1 MTMTIGEACKVVADG
16 RGDAI
21 VVATMG
27 AMFAFDQ
34 LGLVDGR
41 VSSVPLM
48 GGAGGLGLGL
58 AIARPERRVVVV
70 DGDASLL
77 MELGGLVG
85 IAQQAPRNL
94 LHVVIRNGTQFTGNS
109 NLAVP
114 GRDVA
119 DFVGMARAAGYRHAQ
134 RFERLEDW
142 ARHFPAL
149 LAADGPGFV
158 ELAVEPPPPRFGPQT
173 PQQPMPD
180 RQFQRMAQE
189 AAALSAWLGVSPPPG
204 ATGADGAVRG

>member
-48 GGAGGLGLGL
+48 GGAAGLGLGL

-85 IAQQAPRNL
+85 IAQQAPANL
-94 LHVVIRNGTQFTGNS
+94 LHVLIRNGTQFTGNS

-114 GRDVA
+114 GRDLT
-119 DFVGMARAAGYRHAQ
+119 DFVGLARSAGYRHAQ
-134 RFERLEDW
+134 RFEHHADW
-142 ARHFPAL
+142 ARHFAAL

-158 ELAVEPPPPRFGPQT
+158 ELAVASPPPRFGPQT

-189 AAALSAWLGVSPPPG
+189 AQALSAWLDASP
-204 ATGADGAVRG
+204 ATANGTSRG

>member
-1 MTMTIGEACKVVADG
+1 MTMTMGAACQVVAEG

-34 LGLVDGR
+34 LGVVDGR
-41 VSSVPLM
+41 LSSVPLM
-48 GGAGGLGLGL
+48 GGAAGLGLGL
-58 AIARPERRVVVV
+58 AIARPTRRVVVV

-114 GRDVA
+114 GHEVT
-119 DFVGMARAAGYRHAQ
+119 DFVGLARAAGYRHAQ
-134 RFERLEDW
+134 RFAHHTDW
-142 ARHFPAL
+142 ARHFAAL

-158 ELAVEPPPPRFGPQT
+158 ELAVESPPPRFGPQT

-189 AAALSAWLGVSPPPG
+189 AQALSAWLDASPSAAAPS
-204 ATGADGAVRG
+204 TDGTQRG